1 MLLEENDKNQK
12 DGLEKQTEDSTEPME
27 TTFEKPTKAD
37 IKQLCAEPKQ
47 RSLKK
52 KEWSDGS
59 ENLIC

>member
-52 KEWSDGS
+52 KE
-59 ENLIC
+59 